1 MAKLGHAP
9 VMHEPARFWAP
20 LRIGAV
26 WAFATVGGALAGG
39 GIALGIAVVA
49 LALLPINGKGEGPAF
64 AWLSFM
70 FVAVGVLA
78 LLGIAVAWA
87 ATLTRM
93 RGTSGWQDN
102 IAVAWGVATVGGA
115 AAGVVLGD
123 QTTQLLTS
131 LPQPWSSD
139 KMWLASGAIIAAFA
153 AALGGRQALVLR
165 RHVPGAAW
173 WVGATI
179 VRCWLVG
186 GIAASV
192 LVLVR
197 ILWLGVGAATG
208 DALAVLLTTSLVAY
222 GTALLVVGAVTGR
235 ALAVLLTTSRTDGG
249 PAGERL
255 TESPG

>member
-1 MAKLGHAP
+1 
-9 VMHEPARFWAP
+9 
-20 LRIGAV
+20 
-26 WAFATVGGALAGG
+26 
-39 GIALGIAVVA
+39 VA
-49 LALLPINGKGEGPAF
+49 LILLPINGEGEAIAF
-64 AWLSFM
+64 AYLSFI
-70 FVAVGVLA
+70 FVTVGVLA

-93 RGTSGWQDN
+93 RGTFGWQGT
-102 IAVAWGVATVGGA
+102 IAGAWVAVTVGGA

-123 QTTQLLTS
+123 QTTQLLTW
-131 LPQPWSSD
+131 LPQPWSSVM
-139 KMWLASGAIIAAFA
+139 MWLAWGAIIAAFA

-165 RHVPGAAW
+165 RHVPGAAG

-179 VRCWLVG
+179 VRCWLAG

-197 ILWLGVGAATG
+197 ILWLGVGESTG
-208 DALAVLLTTSLVAY
+208 GALAVLLTTSLVAY
-222 GTALLVVGAVTGR
+222 GTALLVVGAVTGA
-235 ALAVLLTTSRTDGG
+235 ALAVLLTTSRTRAG